1 MNHIELLK
9 KIRACNVAV
18 PWARQYSTL
27 KECWDNCE
35 RGDHLLWFAERIGI
49 DHKILVLSSC
59 DCAERALRFV
69 AEGED
74 CPRIA
79 IETAQKW
86 ANGVDGITIGDVK
99 IAAAAVRAAA
109 RAAFD
114 TTFVAVRAA
123 ARAAFDTAFAAAVRA
138 AAGAAFA
145 AAFAAASAAY
155 DAAADAAASA
165 AHAAAHA
172 ASAAAVRAAAGAAF
186 AAAFDDE
193 LKWSANKVRER
204 ISWEMIEPLAIKF
217 EKVNQ

>member
-1 MNHIELLK
+1 MNHIELLEK
-9 KIRACNVAV
+9 MGACNVAV

-27 KECWDNCE
+27 KKCWDNCE

-49 DHKILVLSSC
+49 DHKILALSSC

-74 CPRIA
+74 RPRIA

-109 RAAFD
+109 RAVFD
-114 TTFVAVRAA
+114 TTFVAARVA
-123 ARAAFDTAFAAAVRA
+123 ARAARA
-138 AAGAAFA
+138 AAH
-145 AAFAAASAAY
+145 AAY

-204 ISWEMIEPLAIKF
+204 ISWEMIEPLVTKF